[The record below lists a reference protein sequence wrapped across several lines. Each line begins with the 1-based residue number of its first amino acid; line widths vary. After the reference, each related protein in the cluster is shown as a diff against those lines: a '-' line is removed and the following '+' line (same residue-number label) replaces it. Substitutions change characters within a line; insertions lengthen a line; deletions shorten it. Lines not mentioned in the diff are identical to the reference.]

1 MKRLFAIFLSICLL
15 ATLFAG
21 CSQSPET
28 DGGPVTITIWHD
40 KEDEVA
46 AALQAELDKLA
57 PDIAGAERWLDRSLE
72 NGRKRSQGCPGYVFL
87 CA

>member
-1 MKRLFAIFLSICLL
+1 M

-21 CSQSPET
+21 CSQSAET

-57 PDIAGAERWLDRSLE
+57 PDIVVKLERKD
-72 NGRKRSQGCPGYVFL
+72 G
-87 CA
+87 